1 MFTVPLR
8 VGPATVN
15 IEGCIATARFAHN
28 IRDHGASCTPF
39 EITFDPS
46 SLEQGYV
53 VTRGTRP
60 QGVQDSDIR
69 DVMVAVEVATN
80 NKAQ

>member
-8 VGPATVN
+8 VGPATVS
-15 IEGCIATARFAHN
+15 IEGCIATARFTHN
-28 IRDHGASCTPF
+28 VGDLDASCTPF

-46 SLEQGYV
+46 DLAQGYV

-60 QGVQDSDIR
+60 QGIQDSDIR
-69 DVMVAVEVATN
+69 DVIAAVEAAV
-80 NKAQ
+80 KH